1 VGLFSRLGR
10 FLVKL
15 LTSHQDDFAFE
26 VEMHGG
32 GECMSNVSVGL
43 YELPSL
49 LFDVDWSKSF
59 GRN

>member
-1 VGLFSRLGR
+1 
-10 FLVKL
+10 VKL